1 MPDVALTVA
10 GARYGGWKSIRI
22 TRGIEQVAGTFE
34 LGVSERWPDM
44 GVQRKIAPGDRCAV
58 AVDGETVITGHVD
71 DVSLSYDD
79 ASHQVGVS
87 GRDATGDLVDC
98 AAIHKSG
105 KWAGRTMP
113 QIAADLC
120 APFGISV
127 RAETD
132 TGAALPSWQ
141 IQEGESAFECLDRL
155 ARDRG
160 VLLVSDGLG
169 ALVITRAGTTRIGT
183 ALVRGENILAAS
195 GTLSLRERFATYIVK
210 GEQAGTDDTYG
221 EQLRQKAVAS
231 DSTITRYRPLIVIAD
246 DQATGASMKRRAEW
260 ERNVR
265 AGRSID
271 ISVTVQGWAHAGG
284 LWQSNRI
291 VHVTD
296 EWLRLDDDLLVK
308 QVVFVLDE
316 QGTRCEL
323 ALTMPQAFDL
333 IPLPAKAATAKED
346 NWWNLGN

>member
-1 MPDVALTVA
+1 
-10 GARYGGWKSIRI
+10 
-22 TRGIEQVAGTFE
+22 
-34 LGVSERWPDM
+34 
-44 GVQRKIAPGDRCAV
+44 
-58 AVDGETVITGHVD
+58 H
-71 DVSLSYDD
+71 D
-79 ASHQVGVS
+79 AQSHTVGVS

-105 KWAGRTMP
+105 RWAGRRME

-120 APFGISV
+120 SPYGITV
-127 RAETD
+127 RAATD

-141 IQEGESAFECLDRL
+141 IQEGESAFECIERL

-160 VLLVSDGLG
+160 VLLVSDGQGGLS
-169 ALVITRAGTTRIGT
+169 ISRAGTTRIGT

-195 GTLSLRERFATYIVK
+195 GTLSLRERFSTYIVK
-210 GEQAGTDDTYG
+210 GEQPGTDDVFA
-221 EQLRQKAVAS
+221 EQIRQKAIAADAVV
-231 DSTITRYRPLIVIAD
+231 TRHRPLIVLAE
-246 DQATGASMKRRAEW
+246 DQATAASMKRRAEW

-271 ISVTVQGWAHAGG
+271 ITVTVQGWAHAAG
-284 LWQSNRI
+284 LWEPNRL
-291 VHVTD
+291 VRVTD
-296 EWLRLDDDLLVK
+296 EWLRLDDDLLIK
-308 QVVFVLDE
+308 QVGFSLDE

-333 IPLPAKAATAKED
+333 IPLPAATKTAKED